1 MNSASV
7 AMVRF
12 ATTIARDGSAGVE
25 NTLSIRKRRVEGSI
39 HTQSV
44 NVPPVSIAMRRGS
57 ERRAMVAEN

>member
-1 MNSASV
+1 VILEIAST
-7 AMVRF
+7 M
-12 ATTIARDGSAGVE
+12 AREGSEGVE
-25 NTLSIRKRRVEGSI
+25 NTLSIRSRRVEGSI

>member
-1 MNSASV
+1 M
-7 AMVRF
+7 
-12 ATTIARDGSAGVE
+12 AREGSEGVE

-57 ERRAMVAEN
+57 ERRAMVAENQTNIRKGFPRQEQ